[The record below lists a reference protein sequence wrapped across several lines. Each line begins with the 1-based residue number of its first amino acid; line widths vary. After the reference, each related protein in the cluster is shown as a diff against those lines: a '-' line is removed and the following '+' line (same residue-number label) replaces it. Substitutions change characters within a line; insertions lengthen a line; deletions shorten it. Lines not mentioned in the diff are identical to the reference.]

1 MNERIRFMK
10 EFKKVMKCIRYHGS
24 VLLKGF
30 LVMLAGTSIMALLAV
45 SVYGFC
51 VVPSDGGYAAV
62 VDFLVGTVCMGVAVA
77 CLYTIGGGKKG
88 AKK

>member
-1 MNERIRFMK
+1 MID
-10 EFKKVMKCIRYHGS
+10 FKKVIKGIRYHGL

-30 LVMLAGTSIMALLAV
+30 LVMLFGTVTAALIAA

-51 VVPSDGGYAAV
+51 VVSSDGGYAAV
-62 VDFLVGTVCMGVAVA
+62 LDFLVATVCLGIAVF
-77 CLYTIGGGKKG
+77 CMYTIGGCKKG